1 MNGWIILWAVVLIVT
16 SAIFAGL
23 AIAVTVGGYFDLR
36 ALFKKVDQQHKL
48 TQHEDAENVR

>member
-36 ALFKKVDQQHKL
+36 ALF
-48 TQHEDAENVR
+48 TRGF